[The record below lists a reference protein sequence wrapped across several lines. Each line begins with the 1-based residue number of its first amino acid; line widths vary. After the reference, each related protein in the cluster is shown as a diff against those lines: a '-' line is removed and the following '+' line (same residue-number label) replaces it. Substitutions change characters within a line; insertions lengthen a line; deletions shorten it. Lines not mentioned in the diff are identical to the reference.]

1 MAAQQGL
8 SLPSTPT
15 PQQGLSLLS
24 TPTPS
29 SEEGSNVLFKQ
40 IPSALARTP
49 QLISRAVELARRRN
63 SSESP
68 KEEAGLVP
76 SLRSQRQNSTEDL
89 AAVPVDEIA
98 QPDSTE
104 GAEGSTLA
112 AVSNLNSDY
121 SPQDKTSDSSGN
133 VDPLR
138 DRALRTVPSTT
149 TGLPRVGV
157 GACPSFHCLEHFKD
171 TARERGETQ
180 RDRETETKAHPPITL
195 YHFKAERGGFH
206 PVS

>member
-1 MAAQQGL
+1 M
-8 SLPSTPT
+8 STPT
-15 PQQGLSLLS
+15 AS
-24 TPTPS
+24 T
-29 SEEGSNVLFKQ
+29 EEGSNILFRHM
-40 IPSALARTP
+40 PSALSRTP
-49 QLISRAVELARRRN
+49 QLISRAVELARRCN
-63 SSESP
+63 SESP

-76 SLRSQRQNSTEDL
+76 SLPSQRRNSNEDL

-104 GAEGSTLA
+104 DAEGSTHA
-112 AVSNLNSDY
+112 GISNLNFDY
-121 SPQDKTSDSSGN
+121 SPQNKTYDPSGN

-157 GACPSFHCLEHFKD
+157 GACPSFHCPEHFKD

-180 RDRETETKAHPPITL
+180 RDRETETKAHPPMAL
-195 YHFKAERGGFH
+195 YHFEESIH